1 MFYKMTIAKV
11 IKLIIELLLKKEAG
25 IEISAGLQLILCSI
39 ISTPLVCSQAH
50 ILQKILQCCNIL

>member
-11 IKLIIELLLKKEAG
+11 IKLSIELLLKKEAG
-25 IEISAGLQLILCSI
+25 IEISAGLQLILLSI